1 LAEVEAGDLMAKETA
16 QQIVADV
23 LARHGRLDLLVN
35 NAGLNIAARTWKQL
49 SPDGIETLIDG
60 NLTSAF
66 YCAAAVL
73 APMRAAGR
81 GLLVH
86 TSSMSGRFLSPL
98 SGPGY
103 TAAKHGLCAMSHTI
117 NIEECTRGIRSTV
130 ICPGEVATP
139 ILDKRPVPV
148 PPEDRARMV
157 QPQDVADLVLYVA
170 TAPAHVCLNE
180 ILITPTWNR
189 GYVAMQ
195 QQAHVKV

>member
-1 LAEVEAGDLMAKETA
+1 
-16 QQIVADV
+16 
-23 LARHGRLDLLVN
+23 
-35 NAGLNIAARTWKQL
+35 
-49 SPDGIETLIDG
+49 
-60 NLTSAF
+60 
-66 YCAAAVL
+66 
-73 APMRAAGR
+73 
-81 GLLVH
+81 
-86 TSSMSGRFLSPL
+86 
-98 SGPGY
+98 
-103 TAAKHGLCAMSHTI
+103 MSHTI